1 MGLFGP
7 SKKEK
12 ELQTEVDRLR
22 EMLLPEQQDIL
33 KLRKIIQFL
42 EDEKAKAE
50 KELETTK
57 NLIQKNNRTIYSL
70 DEEIKKKKEKIFSLE
85 TAIEMQEYGIY
96 EPCYE
101 FANSSQYKDKLTE
114 IRDQQKQLIKK
125 DLACAGDTTWTVNG
139 NATQGKKMV
148 RDMQKLLL
156 RAFNLECDNLIDS
169 VRVSSFEKSLERINA
184 TSEQI
189 SKLGSI
195 MKIYIAPAYVSLKL
209 KELALALDYQQKK
222 QEEKEKLRE
231 LKEQQREEARVQKEI
246 EEARAKLKK
255 EKAHYTNALQ
265 SIVDQINKN
274 GETPELLEK
283 KAELENQL
291 SETEKAI
298 TNVDY
303 REANKKAGYV
313 YVISN
318 IGAFGDNV
326 FKIGMTRRLDP
337 MERVVELGDASVPF
351 LFDVH
356 ALIFTEDAPSLE
368 AALHN
373 AFEDKKVN
381 KINPRRE
388 FFKVTLNEIKD
399 VVNKNFDS
407 TVEWIDIPEAEQYR
421 QSLLIEKQQ
430 VHEA

>member
-12 ELQTEVDRLR
+12 ELQTEVDRLK

-33 KLRKIIQFL
+33 KLRKAIQFL

-50 KELETTK
+50 KELEATK
-57 NLIQKNNRTIYSL
+57 DLIQKNNRTISSF

-85 TAIEMQEYGIY
+85 TAIEMQEFGIY

-125 DLACAGDTTWTVNG
+125 DMACAGDATWTVNG
-139 NATQGKKMV
+139 NAAQGKKMV

-169 VRVSSFEKSLERINA
+169 VRVSSFEKSLERIKT

-195 MKIYIAPAYVSLKL
+195 MNISIAPAYVTLKL

-246 EEARAKLKK
+246 EEARTKLKK
-255 EKAHYTNALQ
+255 EKAHYSNALQ
-265 SIVDQINKN
+265 SVVDQINKN

-356 ALIFTEDAPSLE
+356 ALIFTDDAPSLE
-368 AALHN
+368 AALHA

-388 FFKVTLNEIKD
+388 FFKVSLDEIKD

-430 VHEA
+430 LHEA